1 MTVKRDEVLRI
12 AKLAHLRLGEDELER
27 MTGDLNSILGH
38 VDQLASLEDQGEAD
52 RLESGEASGMRSRED
67 TGGERALD
75 PSAIAPSWKDG
86 FFLVPPPP
94 GLQQDG
100 EEG

>member
-1 MTVKRDEVLRI
+1 MTVKREEVLRI
-12 AKLAHLRLGEDELER
+12 AKLAHLRLGADELER

-38 VDQLASLEDQGEAD
+38 VDQLASLEDGGGPDRRDAGE
-52 RLESGEASGMRSRED
+52 GSGMRSRED

-75 PSAIAPSWKDG
+75 PSGIAPSWKDG

-94 GLQQDG
+94 GLEQDG
-100 EEG
+100 GE